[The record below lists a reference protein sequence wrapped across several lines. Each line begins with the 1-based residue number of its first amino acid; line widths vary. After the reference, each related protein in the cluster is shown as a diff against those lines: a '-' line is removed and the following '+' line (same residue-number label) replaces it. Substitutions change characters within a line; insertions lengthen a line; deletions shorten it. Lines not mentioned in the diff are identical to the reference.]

1 MSDGMW
7 NPVEQCS
14 SVDSYRHVRRRD
26 IGEKMEDNC
35 GYIEY
40 SFELPE
46 VALVDISVTVEFYNF
61 NGMQL
66 FLNGELV
73 DRHMLNR
80 CTSVDCSDSDT
91 RQKKRVYSETGPHV
105 AKAGHN
111 VIRFESNA

>member
-1 MSDGMW
+1 ME
-7 NPVEQCS
+7 NC
-14 SVDSYRHVRRRD
+14 D
-26 IGEKMEDNC
+26 IGGKLQDNC
-35 GYIEY
+35 GYIEF

-46 VALVDISVTVEFYNF
+46 MALVDISVNVEFYNF
-61 NGMQL
+61 SGMQL

-80 CTSVDCSDSDT
+80 CTSVDCPDSDK
-91 RQKKRVYSETGPHV
+91 RQEKRVFSETGPHV